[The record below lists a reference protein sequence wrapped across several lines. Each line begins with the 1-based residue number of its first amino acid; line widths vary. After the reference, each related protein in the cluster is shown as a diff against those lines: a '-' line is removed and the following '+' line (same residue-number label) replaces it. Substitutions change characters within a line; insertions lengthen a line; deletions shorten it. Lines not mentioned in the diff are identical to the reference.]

1 MASEE
6 VEVVIA
12 PDGTVSM
19 KVLGIKGDACLVAT
33 HALEQALGGE
43 VLERELTSEAY
54 EQPEQ
59 TQEQQHHSHGGS
71 W

>member
-19 KVLGIKGDACLVAT
+19 KVLGIKGDACLLAT
-33 HALEQALGGE
+33 RALEQALGGE
-43 VLERELTSEAY
+43 VIERELTAEAY
-54 EQPEQ
+54 EQPQNAE
-59 TQEQQHHSHGGS
+59 ERQHHSRGGS